1 MKCPAAALAAVALM
15 GAPAA
20 WAGAS
25 LATGPASGSVRLCDR
40 GTPLS
45 AVQQDRLLQF
55 AGVMRQVLADSGVSA
70 AVVARSGTN
79 LSKVGLRYSHA
90 GVSLR
95 EPDGDA
101 SAWSVRQLYFAC
113 DEGRPRIYDQ
123 GLAGFVSGTDD
134 PQQVYVS
141 LLLLPEAQAA
151 PLAVA
156 TRDRRLAL
164 SLQTGDYSANAYPWS
179 VRYQN
184 CNQWV
189 MELLAAAWGGLA
201 AGPALRAQAQGWLAQ
216 DGYDPAPLQIRS
228 HWIKLA
234 AGFVPWVRLDDHPDD
249 ERYSLQL
256 RTSVPAT
263 ISAYVQQ
270 RVPGARR
277 VELCHTPAHIVVH
290 EGWTPIAEG
299 CRPGPGDTV
308 IPLAG

>member
-1 MKCPAAALAAVALM
+1 VKRPAAVLAAALMLST
-15 GAPAA
+15 PA

-25 LATGPASGSVRLCDR
+25 LATGPASGWIRLCDHGR
-40 GTPLS
+40 PLD
-45 AVQQDRLLQF
+45 AAQQDRLLQF
-55 AGVMRQVLADSGVSA
+55 AGVLRQVLASSGVSA
-70 AVVARSGTN
+70 AIVARSGTN

-90 GVSLR
+90 GISLR

-101 SAWSVRQLYFAC
+101 SAWSVRQLFFAC

-141 LLLLPEAQAA
+141 LLLLPDDAA
-151 PLAVA
+151 MPLAAA

-164 SLQTGDYSANAYPWS
+164 SLQSGDYSANAYPWS
-179 VRYQN
+179 ARYQN

-189 MELLAAAWGGLA
+189 MELLATAWGDLA
-201 AGPALRAQAQGWLAQ
+201 AGPDLRARAQAWLAR

-249 ERYSLQL
+249 ERYTLQL

-263 ISAYVQQ
+263 ISAYVRQ
-270 RVPGARR
+270 RLPGTRR
-277 VELCHTPAHIVVH
+277 VELCHTPTHIVVH
-290 EGWTPIAEG
+290 EGWTPIEDG